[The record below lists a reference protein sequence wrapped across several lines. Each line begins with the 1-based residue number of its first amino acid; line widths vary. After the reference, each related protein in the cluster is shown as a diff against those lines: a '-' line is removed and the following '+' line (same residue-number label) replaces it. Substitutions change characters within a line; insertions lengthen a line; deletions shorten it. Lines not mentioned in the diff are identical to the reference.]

1 MSIIILIS
9 ATDYLALVGIYT
21 YLPLLS
27 VLGHVALAGIHNHLP
42 LPSILYFLHPWQ
54 EPQQVLALFLQ
65 EWPIPSFLKGLCPFN
80 PVWIRLL

>member
-9 ATDYLALVGIYT
+9 ATDHLALGGIYT

-27 VLGHVALAGIHNHLP
+27 VLGHVALTGIHNHLP

-54 EPQQVLALFLQ
+54 EPHVLALFLQ
-65 EWPIPSFLKGLCPFN
+65 EWPIPSFLKGLCSFH